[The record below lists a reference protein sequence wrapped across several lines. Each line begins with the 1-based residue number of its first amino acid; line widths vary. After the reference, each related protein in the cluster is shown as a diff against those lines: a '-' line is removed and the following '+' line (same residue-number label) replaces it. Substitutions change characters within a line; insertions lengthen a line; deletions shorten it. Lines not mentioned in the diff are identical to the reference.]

1 VRRSGS
7 SGTFLRWGL
16 LLAGGLVAV
25 VAVLVAFAPA
35 SILDAALA
43 SGSAGRFRL
52 ADAEGTVWRGSGRF
66 VIADDLPAAGDP
78 GATPTGG
85 VWVVDGFALPAR
97 IAWRVSALPLL
108 LGLVDASVS
117 LDGMPQPVRLSGS
130 VSDLRISAG
139 TLDLPSAQ
147 LARLGS
153 PWNTIQPSAAVALRW
168 EALTLRNGVVDGRAS
183 IELRDTS
190 SAMTPVRPLGTYRID
205 VNGTGRDVAL
215 TLSTLSGPLQ
225 LQGSGTWSPRSGIR
239 FTAEARAEGIERAR
253 LQSLLGLIGRRD
265 GEKTIIRI
273 GA

>member
-1 VRRSGS
+1 VRRPASAS
-7 SGTFLRWGL
+7 TAVRLGL
-16 LLAGGLVAV
+16 LLAGGLVAAAGV
-25 VAVLVAFAPA
+25 VAVSAPA

-43 SGSAGRFRL
+43 SASAGRFRL

-66 VIADDLPAAGDP
+66 VIADELSAPGGAGAARPARA
-78 GATPTGG
+78 A
-85 VWVVDGFALPAR
+85 VVDGFALPAR
-97 IAWRVSALPLL
+97 IAWRVSGLPLA
-108 LGLVDASVS
+108 LGLVDATVS
-117 LDGMPQPVRLSGS
+117 LDAMPQPVRLNGT

-139 TLDLPSAQ
+139 SVDLPSAQ

-153 PWNTIQPSAAVALRW
+153 PWNTIQPAAAVALRW
-168 EALTLRNGVVDGRAS
+168 DALTLRSGILDGRAS

-215 TLSTLSGPLQ
+215 TLSTTSGPLQ
-225 LQGSGTWSPRSGIR
+225 LRGSGTWSPRAGVR
-239 FTAEARAEGIERAR
+239 FTAEAHAEGVERAR
-253 LQSLLGLIGRRD
+253 LQSLLGLIGRRE